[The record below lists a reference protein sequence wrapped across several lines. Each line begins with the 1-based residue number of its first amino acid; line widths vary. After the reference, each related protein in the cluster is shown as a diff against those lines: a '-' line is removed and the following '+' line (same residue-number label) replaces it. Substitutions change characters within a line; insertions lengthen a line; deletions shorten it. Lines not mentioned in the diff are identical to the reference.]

1 MAIFKPSALTIALT
15 TAGCV
20 FSTMPSYAWAN
31 ESASNQQATAAQTE
45 KSEQTQQSNKTD
57 KSDETKKNSQ
67 ENTNAEQSVQNENT
81 ESNSVANESA
91 QATEKEDNKLV
102 ITGSYSGSL
111 IRSLEEKRN
120 ADTVSEQLSADDI
133 GSLPDVSI
141 ADALT
146 RLPGISAIRTG
157 GQAAEINIRGLSGI
171 FIHSTLNGRE
181 QVSTSGTRS
190 VDFDQYPSEL
200 IASGSVY
207 KSQKASLIEG
217 GVAGSIELRTVSPLA
232 NAEQHKF
239 NLNARAMYNDRA
251 SSVHDADQLGERLSF
266 SYQGKFANDTIGVA
280 LGFARLNQPS
290 VAEQF
295 IGLTY
300 PTTLD
305 LDGIAGDTDLGADAD
320 CPECELISEGMELQ
334 HKGGKETR
342 DGYVAAFEW
351 VPNSDFI
358 LKLDAFSSK
367 FDSEQWARGL
377 RVKFGGSAANYYFPR
392 ITDNTMVGGVV
403 ARTTDSFTRV
413 EIANDDDTEIDE
425 VNSYGAK
432 AEWQLTSA
440 FNFKADLSH
449 SKGTSDFQNR
459 LLWSGLAEDAS
470 LANPVFDENVVINYQ
485 YSGLDIPSV
494 GFNQDFTDLNSVM
507 AAKYGT
513 YPYLYDDTVNA
524 LRLDGTYELFDNNI
538 LSSFEFGVR
547 YSERR
552 YDSTRKVFE
561 YGNEEFSSIEA
572 PFQLQPG
579 MASVVHWQGDF
590 AHFPSYLALDIDQV
604 LASWLPNGVGTPVT
618 TFGTNL
624 QGELD
629 YSTDW
634 SVRQSGS
641 VFEDVTA
648 AYFLGNID
656 TYLFDIP
663 VTGNVGVRM
672 VNTEQSATRL
682 RAVDESLPLEQRLA
696 LGAEYIVDEAG
707 LTSFRFAR
715 DEDGIDYTDFLPSFN
730 LNFKLT
736 EDSQLRFAA
745 ARVMAR
751 PEINRL
757 AADFSG
763 SIDDNPNRTPE
774 NPEVKVYNASQTN
787 NPRLKP
793 FMADQYDLSWEH
805 YYADGTGGF
814 SVAVFYKNIK
824 NFVDTITIENFD
836 FAAAGIPTPETYI
849 DPQSLVEYEVGNG
862 NFTYAF
868 NNDEGGSIHG
878 FELATT
884 TVFDFLPDFWSGL
897 GVNASYA
904 YTDSAVKTLT
914 ETGQIKGEISFEG
927 LSRHV
932 ANATLFYS
940 YDGFETRL
948 STRYRSE
955 FVSRQWGVNEQVVYF
970 DDETVFD
977 YQASYDVN
985 DNTRLLFQ
993 INNLTDQPTKSYFVS
1008 ESRTGT
1014 IQYFGRQMFLGVN
1027 YSL

>member
-1 MAIFKPSALTIALT
+1 MRSFQLSRVALALLASGSMA
-15 TAGCV
+15 
-20 FSTMPSYAWAN
+20 FSGPLLA
-31 ESASNQQATAAQTE
+31 QQAKE
-45 KSEQTQQSNKTD
+45 KQPQVETTQAEVKKATDEQQAVE
-57 KSDETKKNSQ
+57 ETKG
-67 ENTNAEQSVQNENT
+67 ETVT
-81 ESNSVANESA
+81 
-91 QATEKEDNKLV
+91 
-102 ITGSYSGSL
+102 IIGSYMGSL

-200 IASGSVY
+200 ISSGSVY

-232 NAEQHKF
+232 NSEQHVF
-239 NLNARAMYNDRA
+239 NANIRGMYNDRA
-251 SSVHDADQLGERLSF
+251 SSVSDAEKWGERLSF
-266 SYQGKFANDTIGVA
+266 SYQGKFADDTIGVA
-280 LGFARLNQPS
+280 FGFARLNQPS

-295 IGLTY
+295 IGFTY
-300 PTTLD
+300 PTLKD
-305 LDGIAGDTDLGADAD
+305 VDGVAGDVDLGIDSE
-320 CPECELISEGMELQ
+320 CPDCELISEGMELQ
-334 HKGGKETR
+334 HKGGTETR
-342 DGYVAAFEW
+342 DGYVAAIEW
-351 VPNSDFI
+351 VPNSDFV
-358 LKLDAFSSK
+358 LKADAFISK

-377 RVKFGGSAANYYFPR
+377 RVKFGGTDASYYNPL
-392 ITDNTMVGGVV
+392 IIDNTMVGGVV
-403 ARTTDSFTRV
+403 TRTPDSFTRV
-413 EIANDDDTEIDE
+413 ELANDDDTEIDD
-425 VNSYGAK
+425 VKSYGVR
-432 AEWQLTSA
+432 AEWNLTEA
-440 FNFKADLSH
+440 FTLKADLSH
-449 SKGTSDFQNR
+449 SKGSSNFQNR
-459 LLWSGLAEDAS
+459 LLWSALAEDATV
-470 LANPVFDENVVINYQ
+470 ANPVFDENVAINYR
-485 YSGLDIPSV
+485 YSGLDLPSV
-494 GFNQDFTDLNSVM
+494 GFNQDFTDLSKVM

-524 LRLDGTYELFDNNI
+524 ARLDGTLELFDNNTFR
-538 LSSFEFGVR
+538 SFEFGVR

-552 YDSTRKVFE
+552 YDTTRKVFE
-561 YGNEEFSSIEA
+561 YGNEEFSLREA
-572 PFQLQPG
+572 PFRIQPG
-579 MASVVHWQGDF
+579 MANVVNWQGDF
-590 AHFPSYLALDIDQV
+590 SHFPSYLAIDIDQV

-618 TFGTNL
+618 TFGANL
-624 QGELD
+624 DGNID

-641 VFEDVTA
+641 VFEDVLA

-656 TYLFDIP
+656 TVWWDVP
-663 VTGNVGVRM
+663 VTGNVGMRI
-672 VNTEQSATRL
+672 VNSDQSATRL
-682 RAVDESLPLEQRLA
+682 RNVDESLTLEQRVA

-715 DEDGIDYTDFLPSFN
+715 DLDGINYTDYLPSLN
-730 LNFKLT
+730 LNFKIT

-745 ARVMAR
+745 ARVMSR

-763 SIDDNPNRTPE
+763 VVEDNNDRTVE

-793 FMADQYDLSWEH
+793 FLANQYDLSWEH
-805 YYADGTGGF
+805 YYPDGTGGY
-814 SVAVFYKNIK
+814 SIAVFYKDIK
-824 NFVDTITIENFD
+824 NFVDTIEIPNFD
-836 FAAAGIPTPETYI
+836 FAAAGIPVPEVYI
-849 DPQSLVEYEVGNG
+849 DEDSLVEYEVGNG
-862 NFTYAF
+862 TFTYAF
-868 NNDEGGSIHG
+868 NNDKGGSIHG

-884 TVFDFLPDFWSGL
+884 TVFDQLPGVWSGL

-904 YTDSAVKTLT
+904 YTDSQVKTLT
-914 ETGQIKGEISFEG
+914 ETGQIKGEVSFEG
-927 LSRHV
+927 LSKHV
-932 ANATLFYS
+932 ANATLFFTHE
-940 YDGFETRL
+940 GFETRL

-977 YQASYDVN
+977 YQASYDI
-985 DNTRLLFQ
+985 DDKTRVLFQ

-1008 ESRTGT
+1008 EARTGT
-1014 IQYFGRQMFLGVN
+1014 IQYFGRQIFLGVN